1 MQQKLI
7 HYLLRFVSFRWWHVV
22 SVGLCLLGAGCA
34 STSASVEN
42 ATVIGVVNP
51 QRVLDDTNAGKRVTE
66 SLNSFMKDRQALV
79 ELEQREL
86 RKLENELLTQGS
98 VLSQKARQQREE
110 QFRRRMAE
118 YQQKVA
124 DLNREVQEKQK
135 ELLAG
140 FRSKVETVVEK
151 VAQERDLIIVLEYGT
166 GTSTLY
172 HQPKLDIT
180 DEVVQELNHGF

>member
-1 MQQKLI
+1 MQRKLI
-7 HYLLRFVSFRWWHVV
+7 PYLLRSKLRWWIVV
-22 SVGLCLLGAGCA
+22 SIAPCLLGTGCV
-34 STSASVEN
+34 SSSAPVEN
-42 ATVIGVVNP
+42 AAFIGVVNP
-51 QRVLDDTNAGKRVTE
+51 QRVLNDTNTGKRVTE
-66 SLNSFMKDRQALV
+66 ALNSFMKDRQALV
-79 ELEQREL
+79 DLEQREL

-118 YQQKVA
+118 YQQKIA

-135 ELLAG
+135 ELLAE

-151 VAQERDLIIVLEYGT
+151 IAQERELIIVLEYGT

-180 DEVVQELNHGF
+180 DQVIQELNRGF